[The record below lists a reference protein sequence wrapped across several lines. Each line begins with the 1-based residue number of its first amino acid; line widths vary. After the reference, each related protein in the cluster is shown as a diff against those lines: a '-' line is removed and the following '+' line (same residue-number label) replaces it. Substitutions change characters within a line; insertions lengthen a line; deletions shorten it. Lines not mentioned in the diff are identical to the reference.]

1 MDNQDFILIGK
12 INGVFGV
19 KGWVKV
25 FSYTEPRENIL
36 QYNPLYIAI
45 DGDWQ
50 QTKIVSRRRQG
61 KGIVMAFDSIDTP
74 ADAQS
79 LIGMSL
85 AIKKSQLN
93 AAQDEYFW
101 SDLIDMVVINQQGV
115 ELGQVKGLIE
125 TGANDVLQVVNTNDK
140 TEYLVPFV
148 PEVIVLNVDKSAG
161 RIDVDWQR
169 DY

>member
-1 MDNQDFILIGK
+1 
-12 INGVFGV
+12 
-19 KGWVKV
+19 
-25 FSYTEPRENIL
+25 
-36 QYNPLYIAI
+36 
-45 DGDWQ
+45 
-50 QTKIVSRRRQG
+50 
-61 KGIVMAFDSIDTP
+61 
-74 ADAQS
+74 
-79 LIGMSL
+79 IGMSL